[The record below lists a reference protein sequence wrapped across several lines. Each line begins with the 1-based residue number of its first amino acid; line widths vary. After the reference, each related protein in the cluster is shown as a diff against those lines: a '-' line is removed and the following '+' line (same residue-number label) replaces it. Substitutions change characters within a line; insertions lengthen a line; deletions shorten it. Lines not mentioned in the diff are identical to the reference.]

1 MKFDLHLQSIHNQQ
15 QIGNQ
20 SMGKFLFIMIKAISF
35 VERMSKK
42 HGSCPLSIVSAG
54 LPASVATKKHNHVY
68 SHNREGKIDEH

>member
-1 MKFDLHLQSIHNQQ
+1 
-15 QIGNQ
+15 
-20 SMGKFLFIMIKAISF
+20 MGKFLFIVIKVV

-68 SHNREGKIDEH
+68 SHNQEGKIDEH